1 MMHNRSVCCLCL
13 CLVLLCWPF
22 GSVQGAPLV
31 LSGKS
36 KVPGVEQVCNP
47 KPAKGD
53 IILPMPG
60 NLHMVLRAVCL
71 PASGYLDDTKLTLGM
86 ATPSEDS
93 EQALSLTRT
102 RYVISLSAPFEMNNI
117 PAEWGQQ
124 TRSWLSANA
133 QPTVKEGK
141 NISFYMYFIG
151 KYEVTCGQ
159 WRAVME
165 QDTPFALRS
174 GDDKPKANI
183 SWFESQV
190 FLQRYTEWLMKNH
203 PNMLPVFPKEN
214 RSSFLRLPTE
224 AEWEYAARGGHK
236 VSPVELE
243 RTNLHP
249 IPREDS
255 MSSYVIASVYDR
267 TLSTTSPI
275 GMRKPNPVGLHDMLG
290 NCAEMVQTPF
300 QLAVNGRLIGNQ
312 GGFVIKGGSWRSADE
327 ESLHPGRRIEASYYV
342 SGSAQNR
349 DDLGFRVSLGTILTP
364 KDRKEQMV
372 HEWEQR
378 TSPGMGTEEKRQDV
392 RVVIRE
398 VVKEVEN
405 PEVRR
410 RLAEAE
416 EMASRYHAQVNE
428 KEERMLREVLVG
440 AAFTLETMANYASR
454 CYQLIRLMDATVAL
468 RQSNPDTRQDAVDH
482 QVQQKIAK
490 MEREIFE
497 FTKGMQGT
505 LHYYRQLLASLPKD
519 KELTLKQLE
528 YITVNF
534 SFNDGFSRSMGR
546 RLQILKRHIEGDCQR
561 ILNGS
566 EEDGFKDI
574 LPEWIWSGLKKY
586 MI

>member
-1 MMHNRSVCCLCL
+1 MMHKRRVYSLFLCFILLCL
-13 CLVLLCWPF
+13 SFDNVNA
-22 GSVQGAPLV
+22 APLV

-36 KVPGVEQVCNP
+36 KVPSIEQVCNP
-47 KPAKGD
+47 KPANGD

-60 NLHMVLRAVCL
+60 NLYMVLRAVCL
-71 PASGYLDDTKLTLGM
+71 PASGYLDDTKVTMGM
-86 ATPSEDS
+86 ATPSDDS
-93 EQALSLTRT
+93 SQSLSLTRT
-102 RYVISLSAPFEMNNI
+102 RYVTSLSAPFEISNI
-117 PAEWGQQ
+117 PAGWGEQ
-124 TRSWLSANA
+124 TRTWLSSNI
-133 QPTVKEGK
+133 QPVVKDGK
-141 NISFYMYFIG
+141 NLSFYMYFIG

-159 WRAVME
+159 WRAVM
-165 QDTPFALRS
+165 DADKPFVLCS

-183 SWFESQV
+183 SWFESQL

-203 PNMLPVFPKEN
+203 ADMLPVFPKEN

-243 RTNLHP
+243 RTNLYP
-249 IPREDS
+249 IPREES
-255 MSSYVIASVYDR
+255 MSSYIIASVYDS

-275 GMRKPNPVGLHDMLG
+275 GLRKPNPVGLHDILG

-342 SGSAQNR
+342 SGSAQSR

-364 KDRKEQMV
+364 KDRKEQMI
-372 HEWEQR
+372 HEWELR
-378 TSPGMGTEEKRQDV
+378 TSPGMDTEGERQDV

-428 KEERMLREVLVG
+428 KEERMLREVLIG
-440 AAFTLETMANYASR
+440 AAFSLETMANYASR
-454 CYQLIRLMDATVAL
+454 CYQLIRLMDATGAL
-468 RQSNPDTRQDAVDH
+468 RQSSSHEVHSDDSKQA
-482 QVQQKIAK
+482 QQKAK
-490 MEREIFE
+490 TEKQIFE

-505 LHYYRQLLASLPKD
+505 LHYYRQLLSSLPKD
-519 KELTLKQLE
+519 KNLTLKQLDFVE
-528 YITVNF
+528 VNF
-534 SFNDGFSRSMGR
+534 SFDDGFSRNMGKR
-546 RLQILKRHIEGDCQR
+546 IHILRRHIDNMQLV
-561 ILNGS
+561 LNGT
-566 EEDGFKDI
+566 EEECFKDI
-574 LPEWIWSGLKKY
+574 LPEWLWPYIKKY
-586 MI
+586 II